1 MRDLAVAAL
10 LLAAPLMTPGSALA
24 GVNVNTASASELDG
38 LPGIGPSKAAAI
50 IQYRSENGPFTSVD
64 ALQGVPGIGV
74 KTVETLRSEAE
85 VGDGETVSSEAAATG
100 GSTAPSRDAVNIN
113 TASASVLDS
122 LPGIGPSKAAAIVAD
137 RDANGSFSSCDELTR
152 VTGVGAKTAAQIK
165 PVCKTSD

>member
-1 MRDLAVAAL
+1 MLF
-10 LLAAPLMTPGSALA
+10 AAPLVAPGSAVA
-24 GVNVNTASASELDG
+24 GVNVNTASQSELDG

-50 IQYRSENGPFTSVD
+50 IQYRSENGPFSSVD
-64 ALQGVPGIGV
+64 ALQGVPGIGA

-85 VGDGETVSSEAAATG
+85 VGDGQTVSKQAAGSG
-100 GSTAPSRDAVNIN
+100 GSGTPSRDAVNIN
-113 TASASVLDS
+113 TATAAALDS

-137 RDANGSFSSCDELTR
+137 RDANGSFSSCAELTR